1 MKIFKKQICTFACT
15 TLYAILH
22 WPRSKL
28 LPWFCAVSNTKV
40 LRFSSG
46 MFLECSYILGIFQ
59 PHGPYKK
66 FLTKKEYIWRPPA
79 YICTAQTVT
88 HHNSTENASSCY
100 NSATSL
106 ATSCC
111 MSESVSIHPTYL
123 TSFTMWVA
131 NVCSSSLLS
140 AILPVFS
147 LSPSIPITSLVSQL
161 PSAVGSTLARTA
173 RQEQSASMLLSPGCF
188 SAGKWRFT
196 KLESL

>member
-1 MKIFKKQICTFACT
+1 MKIIKKQICTFACT

-22 WPRSKL
+22 WRTLAKKQIIAMILCSIQHKSSSL
-28 LPWFCAVSNTKV
+28 FLRYV
-40 LRFSSG
+40 LRMLLYFGYFSASWS
-46 MFLECSYILGIFQ
+46 LQ
-59 PHGPYKK
+59 
-66 FLTKKEYIWRPPA
+66 KEYIWRPPA

-188 SAGKWRFT
+188 SAGKLRFT